1 MKITLD
7 YGDSL
12 FEWDIEGV
20 VSSGTFVDGSPWV
33 VVREGAI
40 LTSVSPSRERRT
52 TTHTN
57 SRYPTTVDV
66 WINGSAKNPLP
77 CKWHDANDPRP
88 YGQIGTMGKNKWFM
102 DGRICYSANGM
113 GTQQRV
119 DNDYDND
126 QVLNFPTPLAAGDVI
141 VTAASEWYEPVAG
154 EKVGDFIPNSPGTRR
169 TPIKRIGVLT
179 VLAEAPSEPC
189 FRPPF
194 QWIGTGRPAPIP
206 VSSLRTDES
215 ALEHNSNIPYESH
228 HYFSSPTYHEGE
240 PISNQSSGAQYAI
253 TTAPNLLNSTV
264 TYYGNGGSRYLAIL
278 LRDATNT
285 RHTRE
290 QRDLARNRLIQYAI
304 DAWGCTMSLVDTSSG
319 AGHRGGEIKPWI
331 LLAGWW
337 LNDESMKDV
346 YQSIRHRYAGT
357 AISNLPDKEI
367 GYLMFSDDFVCR
379 QVTDDPDFG
388 YYIRQTWKP
397 DSQYTVT
404 SAETVESVN
413 LFDYVPMT
421 GKFAKLNVSKFWMPT
436 SNHHTKAANYYG
448 AYVKVT
454 GGAGAGPT
462 HYKVLTVGK
471 NGSYPADFVIL
482 DRPWINGTPDENS
495 TIELFAAR
503 NGTVDEDR
511 SDIGRYHFSRNG
523 QVMLPENMRWDDMS
537 FFNDLYSM
545 IAAGAFLMPYA
556 ALKRLRDTTGDIRYV
571 SGETW
576 GWLGEILLGTGT
588 SVSDYTT
595 RFGECPDEE
604 RIQHLG
610 WDDIVQP
617 SRHGL
622 NAARRDMILKWLGDD
637 AKSDYSRIPGF
648 ELKFDASGMSKLMAN
663 WGKAGGTDLNGDG
676 TTDSMDLT
684 FILNNWEE

>member
-33 VVREGAI
+33 VVQEGAV
-40 LTSVSPSRERRT
+40 LTAVSPARERKT

-57 SRYPTTVDV
+57 SRFPAPVDV

-77 CKWHDANDPRP
+77 SRYHDPNDPRP
-88 YGQIGTMGKNKWFM
+88 YEQIATLGSQKYFL
-102 DGRICYSANGM
+102 DGRVCYPGNNT
-113 GTQQRV
+113 GTQQKV
-119 DNDYDND
+119 DADYDND
-126 QVLNFPTPLAAGDVI
+126 QALVLPTPLVAGDVI
-141 VTAASEWYEPVAG
+141 VTAASMWHEPSEG
-154 EKVGDFIPNSPGTRR
+154 EAINDFIPNSIGRWR
-169 TPIKRIGVLT
+169 TGIKRIGVLT

-194 QWIGTGRPAPIP
+194 QWMGSTRPDPIP
-206 VSSLRTDES
+206 LSSVRTDETD
-215 ALEHNSNIPYESH
+215 LEHNSNIPYESH

-240 PISNQSSGAQYAI
+240 VVSNQSSAGQYGI
-253 TTAPNLLNSTV
+253 STAPNVNTSTV
-264 TYYGNGGSRYLAIL
+264 TYYGNGASRYLAVL

-285 RHTRE
+285 RNTRE
-290 QRDLARNRLIQYAI
+290 QRDLARNRLIQYSI
-304 DAWGCTMSLVDTSSG
+304 DAWGCALSLIDTSSG
-319 AGHRGGEIKPWI
+319 AGHRCAEIKPWV

-337 LNDESMKDV
+337 LNNEPMKSL
-346 YQSIRHRYAGT
+346 YASIRNHHTGT
-357 AISNLPDKEI
+357 AVSNLSDKDI
-367 GYLMFSDDFVCR
+367 GYLMFCDDFVCR
-379 QVTDDPDFG
+379 QVTDEPDFG

-397 DSQYTVT
+397 ESEYTVT

-421 GKFAKLNVSKFWMPT
+421 GKFAKLNVSKFWIPT
-436 SNHHTKAANYYG
+436 SNHHTKRENYYG
-448 AYVKVT
+448 AYLKIT
-454 GGAGAGPT
+454 GGAGAGST

-471 NGSYPADFVIL
+471 NGSYPIDFLIL
-482 DRPWINGTPDENS
+482 DRPWINGTPDASS

-511 SDIGRYHFSRNG
+511 SDIGRYYYSRNG
-523 QVMLPENMRWDDMS
+523 KVLLPENLRWDDMS
-537 FFNDLYSM
+537 FYNDIYSM
-545 IAAGAFLMPYA
+545 IAAGAFLFPYA
-556 ALKRLRDTTGDIRYV
+556 ALKRLRDTTGDVRYV

-576 GWLGEILLGTGT
+576 GWLSEILLGSGT

-610 WDDIVQP
+610 WDDTVSP

-622 NAARRDMILKWLGDD
+622 NQARFGMLIKWLGDD
-637 AKSDYSRIPGF
+637 VKSQYNRIPGF
-648 ELKFDASGMSKLMAN
+648 ELKFDASGMSKIMAN
-663 WGKAGGTDLNGDG
+663 WGNAGGTDLNGDG
-676 TTDSMDLT
+676 TTDSMDLSI
-684 FILNNWEE
+684 ILDNWE